1 MLVKMD
7 NSDFSQSNEDS
18 QQVAELQNGEWNK
31 LSPIS
36 IVYFAVRSIF
46 DFATTFFYLIPVLAI
61 NFNKIKEQPLIIVV
75 VAACILIIFIVM
87 GVLNYWFYRFRVGS
101 DRIEIKQ
108 GIFKK
113 SHIDLP
119 FARIQNVKLSQPLY
133 YRINDYS
140 CIELDT
146 AGSAKQEAK
155 IVALKT
161 DLAKQF
167 RIKIL
172 ETATESK
179 SDDASSIAS
188 AGAGAALNEVILN
201 HRSMRD
207 LVIHGL
213 TNNRIWIFLGALAPF
228 YGSISDFLSQI
239 FESIGFDA
247 EAYFSIETQ
256 AWWEF
261 GLHVLSV
268 AMLIMLV
275 VVSFSVVGA
284 ILMFYK
290 YTLSKTKDRYIRRS
304 GLLTKHEVSMK
315 LSRIQIMVQA
325 QDWLDVLLGRVNLS
339 FEQNTSG
346 VANANK
352 SDGQMSNKLLVPSVT
367 IAESLALMKNAMPS
381 QTLSEQ
387 VFKPISKRYILRG
400 LLFIAL
406 PVGGLLFTAI
416 FRNDL
421 YVAASVACSVF
432 AFIGAIL
439 VIRWKRWGY
448 SYDKE
453 YFYIRRGLFGVNYY
467 CFPMYKVQQAQFKQS
482 IFIRPYQLASLKVVL
497 ASGAKLVPYMPA
509 SDVKNIINCILDQL
523 VIDKRSWM

>member
-1 MLVKMD
+1 MD
-7 NSDFSQSNEDS
+7 NNDFSAHSDGM

-36 IVYFAVRSIF
+36 IIYFTVRSIV
-46 DFATTFFYLIPVLAI
+46 DLANTFFYLIPVLAL

-75 VAACILIIFIVM
+75 VASCILAFIIIM
-87 GVLNYWFYRFRVGS
+87 GVLNYWFYRFRVGR

-108 GIFKK
+108 GVFKK
-113 SHIDLP
+113 SYIDLP
-119 FARIQNVKLSQPLY
+119 FERIQNVKLLQPLY

-172 ETATESK
+172 ETSTEYTSVD
-179 SDDASSIAS
+179 SLAYTNDLSTASNEIM
-188 AGAGAALNEVILN
+188 LNR
-201 HRSMRD
+201 RSMRD

-228 YGSISDFLSQI
+228 YNAISDFLSE
-239 FESIGFDA
+239 FFDSIGFDA
-247 EAYFSIETQ
+247 EVYFSLETQ
-256 AWWEF
+256 AWWEL

-275 VVSFSVVGA
+275 IVSFSVVGA

-290 YTLSKTKDRYIRRS
+290 YTLSKTQDRYIRRS

-346 VANANK
+346 IANASK
-352 SDGQMSNKLLVPSVT
+352 AGDQMSNKLLVPSVT
-367 IAESLALMKNAMPS
+367 IEESLALMKDAMPS
-381 QTLSEQ
+381 QTLGEQ

-400 LLFIAL
+400 LLLFAL
-406 PVGGLLFTAI
+406 PVGILLFTAI
-416 FRNDL
+416 FRDDL
-421 YVAASVACSVF
+421 IIATTVGLSSVAI
-432 AFIGAIL
+432 IGAIL

-448 SYDKE
+448 SFDQE
-453 YFYIRRGLFGVNYY
+453 YFYLRKGFLGVNHY
-467 CFPMYKVQQAQFKQS
+467 CFPMHKVQQAQFKQS
-482 IFIRPYQLASLKVVL
+482 IFIRPYQLASLAIVL

-509 SDVKNIINCILDQL
+509 TEVRIIINRILEQL
-523 VIDKRSWM
+523 VVDKRSWM

>member
-1 MLVKMD
+1 MD
-7 NSDFSQSNEDS
+7 NNDVSQRSGDM

-36 IVYFAVRSIF
+36 IIYFTVRSIF
-46 DFATTFFYLIPVLAI
+46 DLANTFFYLIPVLAL

-75 VAACILIIFIVM
+75 VASFILALFIIM

-101 DRIEIKQ
+101 DGIEIKQ
-108 GIFKK
+108 GVFKK

-172 ETATESK
+172 ETATEQTSN
-179 SDDASSIAS
+179 DALASSSIDSSS
-188 AGAGAALNEVILN
+188 AANEIILN
-201 HRSMRD
+201 RRSMRD

-228 YGSISDFLSQI
+228 YNPISDFLSQF

-247 EAYFSIETQ
+247 EVYFSLETQ

-275 VVSFSVVGA
+275 IVSLSVVGA

-290 YTLSKTKDRYIRRS
+290 YTLSKTQDRYIRRS

-352 SDGQMSNKLLVPSVT
+352 AGEQMSNKLLVPSVT
-367 IAESLALMKNAMPS
+367 IGESLALMKDAMPS
-381 QTLSEQ
+381 QTLGEQ
-387 VFKPISKRYILRG
+387 VFRPISKRYILRG
-400 LLFIAL
+400 LLFFAL
-406 PVGGLLFTAI
+406 PVGVLLFAAI
-416 FRNDL
+416 FRDDPI
-421 YVAASVACSVF
+421 VATTLSLSAVTI
-432 AFIGAIL
+432 IGAIL
-439 VIRWKRWGY
+439 LIRWKRWGY
-448 SYDKE
+448 SYDQE
-453 YFYIRRGLFGVNYY
+453 YFYLKKGFFGVNYY
-467 CFPMYKVQQAQFKQS
+467 CFPMHKVQQAQFKQS

-509 SDVKNIINCILDQL
+509 NEVRNIINSILEQL
-523 VIDKRSWM
+523 VVDKRSWM

>member
-1 MLVKMD
+1 MD

-18 QQVAELQNGEWNK
+18 QQVAGLQNGEWNK

-36 IVYFAVRSIF
+36 IVYFAVRSIY

-61 NFNKIKEQPLIIVV
+61 NFNKIKEQPLIILV
-75 VAACILIIFIVM
+75 VATCILTIFIVM

-179 SDDASSIAS
+179 SDVFSSIAS
-188 AGAGAALNEVILN
+188 ADAGAASNEVILN

-228 YGSISDFLSQI
+228 YGSISDFLSQF

-247 EAYFSIETQ
+247 EAYFSIKTQ

-261 GLHVLSV
+261 SLHVLSV

-275 VVSFSVVGA
+275 VVSFSVIGA

-367 IAESLALMKNAMPS
+367 IPESLALMKNAMPS
-381 QTLSEQ
+381 QTLAEQ

-400 LLFIAL
+400 LLLIAL

-416 FRNDL
+416 FRKDL
-421 YVAASVACSVF
+421 YVAASVAFSVF

-482 IFIRPYQLASLKVVL
+482 IFILPYQLASLKFVL

>member
-7 NSDFSQSNEDS
+7 NSDFSQNNEDS

-179 SDDASSIAS
+179 SDAFSSIAS
-188 AGAGAALNEVILN
+188 ADAGAA
-201 HRSMRD
+201 
-207 LVIHGL
+207 
-213 TNNRIWIFLGALAPF
+213 
-228 YGSISDFLSQI
+228 
-239 FESIGFDA
+239 
-247 EAYFSIETQ
+247 
-256 AWWEF
+256 
-261 GLHVLSV
+261 
-268 AMLIMLV
+268 
-275 VVSFSVVGA
+275 
-284 ILMFYK
+284 
-290 YTLSKTKDRYIRRS
+290 
-304 GLLTKHEVSMK
+304 
-315 LSRIQIMVQA
+315 
-325 QDWLDVLLGRVNLS
+325 
-339 FEQNTSG
+339 
-346 VANANK
+346 
-352 SDGQMSNKLLVPSVT
+352 SN
-367 IAESLALMKNAMPS
+367 
-381 QTLSEQ
+381 
-387 VFKPISKRYILRG
+387 
-400 LLFIAL
+400 
-406 PVGGLLFTAI
+406 
-416 FRNDL
+416 
-421 YVAASVACSVF
+421 
-432 AFIGAIL
+432 
-439 VIRWKRWGY
+439 
-448 SYDKE
+448 
-453 YFYIRRGLFGVNYY
+453 
-467 CFPMYKVQQAQFKQS
+467 
-482 IFIRPYQLASLKVVL
+482 
-497 ASGAKLVPYMPA
+497 
-509 SDVKNIINCILDQL
+509 
-523 VIDKRSWM
+523 

>member
-1 MLVKMD
+1 MG

-36 IVYFAVRSIF
+36 IVYFAIRSIF
-46 DFATTFFYLIPVLAI
+46 VFANTFFYLIPVLAI
-61 NFNKIKEQPLIIVV
+61 NFNKIKEQPLIIVAV
-75 VAACILIIFIVM
+75 VAGILTIFIVM

-146 AGSAKQEAK
+146 AGSAKQEAN

-167 RIKIL
+167 RVKIL

-179 SDDASSIAS
+179 GDFSATGPAVTGGAS
-188 AGAGAALNEVILN
+188 NEVILN

-228 YGSISDFLSQI
+228 YGSISDFLSQV

-268 AMLIMLV
+268 AMLIILV
-275 VVSFSVVGA
+275 VVLFSVVGA

-346 VANANK
+346 VASANK

-367 IAESLALMKNAMPS
+367 IAESLALMKSAMPS
-381 QTLSEQ
+381 QTLAEQ

-400 LLFIAL
+400 LLLIAL

-421 YVAASVACSVF
+421 YVAASVACSAF
-432 AFIGAIL
+432 AFIGAIF

-448 SYDKE
+448 SYDNE

-497 ASGAKLVPYMPA
+497 ASGVKLVPYMPA
-509 SDVKNIINCILDQL
+509 SEVKNIINCILDQL

>member
-1 MLVKMD
+1 MD
-7 NSDFSQSNEDS
+7 NNDFSAHSDDM

-36 IVYFAVRSIF
+36 IIYFTVRSIV
-46 DFATTFFYLIPVLAI
+46 DLANTFFYLIPVLAL

-75 VAACILIIFIVM
+75 VASGILAFFIIM
-87 GVLNYWFYRFRVGS
+87 GVLNYWFYQFRVGS

-108 GIFKK
+108 GVFKK

-119 FARIQNVKLSQPLY
+119 FERIQNVKLSQPLY

-172 ETATESK
+172 ETATEHT
-179 SDDASSIAS
+179 SDDAFASPVDSSN
-188 AGAGAALNEVILN
+188 ALNEIILN
-201 HRSMRD
+201 RRSMRD

-228 YGSISDFLSQI
+228 YNAISDFLSQF

-247 EAYFSIETQ
+247 EVYFSLETQ

-275 VVSFSVVGA
+275 IVSFSVVGA

-290 YTLSKTKDRYIRRS
+290 YTLSKTQDRYIRRS

-346 VANANK
+346 VANASK
-352 SDGQMSNKLLVPSVT
+352 AGDQMSNKLLVPSVT
-367 IAESLALMKNAMPS
+367 IEESLALMKDAMPS
-381 QTLSEQ
+381 QTLGDQ

-400 LLFIAL
+400 LLFFAL
-406 PVGGLLFTAI
+406 PVGILLFVAI
-416 FRNDL
+416 FRDDPV
-421 YVAASVACSVF
+421 VATTFGLSAVAI
-432 AFIGAIL
+432 IGAIL
-439 VIRWKRWGY
+439 AIRWRRWGY
-448 SYDKE
+448 SYDQE
-453 YFYIRRGLFGVNYY
+453 YFYLRKGFFGVNYY

-482 IFIRPYQLASLKVVL
+482 LFIRPYQLASLKIVL
-497 ASGAKLVPYMPA
+497 ASGAKLVPYIPA
-509 SDVKNIINCILDQL
+509 NEVKNIINSILDQL
-523 VIDKRSWM
+523 VVDKRSWM

>member
-1 MLVKMD
+1 MD
-7 NSDFSQSNEDS
+7 NTELSEDTIDT
-18 QQVAELQNGEWNK
+18 QRVAELQNGEWHR

-36 IVYFAVRSIF
+36 IVYFAVSSLYA
-46 DFATTFFYLIPVLAI
+46 FANTLFYLIPVVAL
-61 NFNKIKEQPLIIVV
+61 NFDKVKEQPLIIVA
-75 VAACILIIFIVM
+75 VASSVLLLFFVTGVM
-87 GVLNYWFYRFRVGS
+87 NYWFYRFRVGAN
-101 DRIEIKQ
+101 RIEIKQ
-108 GIFKK
+108 GVFKK

-119 FARIQNVKLSQPLY
+119 FERIQNVKLSQPLY

-161 DLAKQF
+161 HLAEQF
-167 RIKIL
+167 RLKIL
-172 ETATESK
+172 ETANDLQSVESPAAENA
-179 SDDASSIAS
+179 DTASK
-188 AGAGAALNEVILN
+188 EVILN
-201 HRSMRD
+201 RRSMRD

-228 YGSISDFLSQI
+228 YSGISDALSQL
-239 FESIGFDA
+239 FESIGFDV

-275 VVSFSVVGA
+275 VVLLSVVGA

-325 QDWLDVLLGRVNLS
+325 QDWLDLLLGRVNLS

-346 VANANK
+346 AANANK
-352 SDGQMSNKLLVPSVT
+352 SNEHMSNKLLVPSVT
-367 IAESLALMKNAMPS
+367 VKESLALMKDAMPS
-381 QTLSEQ
+381 QALGEQ
-387 VFKPISKRYILRG
+387 IFKPISKRYILRSVI
-400 LLFIAL
+400 FIAL
-406 PVGGLLFTAI
+406 PVAALVFAAMFQKNPTTAAI
-416 FRNDL
+416 FAT
-421 YVAASVACSVF
+421 AAL
-432 AFIGAIL
+432 AIIAAIS

-448 SYDKE
+448 SYDNE
-453 YFYIRRGLFGVNYY
+453 YFYLRKGFLGVNYY
-467 CFPMYKVQQAQFKQS
+467 CFPMHKVQQVQFKQN
-482 IFIRPYQLASLKVVL
+482 IFIRQYQLATLKVVL

-509 SDVKNIINCILDQL
+509 GEVRSIINRIMGQL
-523 VIDKRSWM
+523 VVDKRSWM